1 MLISSLKLLKEAQ
14 KNKYAI
20 GQFNVYNLESVNAVI
35 KAAEEEKSPLI
46 LGITEKTID
55 YIGLHE
61 LSIVIKEKA
70 RKTKIPIVLHLDHG
84 RNISLIKECIKE
96 GFTSIMFDG
105 SYYNLETNIKL
116 TQKVYKLV
124 KKHKITLEAELG
136 RLGLLN
142 KKVCSFTDPEE
153 AEKFVSQTKIDSLAV
168 AIGTSHGAY
177 KFMGRPFL
185 DIERLKLIKKRVS
198 IPLVLHGASAVP
210 PSLVKK
216 AKHYGAS
223 LEKTSGLSNLLI
235 KKAIKSGICKINI
248 DTDLRLAFIASL
260 REGLTKNKKELDP
273 REFLKYAYQSIE
285 KIVREK
291 IRLFGSVNKV

>member
-1 MLISSLKLLKEAQ
+1 MLTPSLELLKEAQ

-20 GQFNVYNLESVNAVI
+20 GQFNVYNLESINAAI

-46 LGITEKTID
+46 LGVTEKTID

-61 LSIVIKEKA
+61 LSIIIKEKA
-70 RKTKIPIVLHLDHG
+70 KKTKIPIVLHLDHG

-105 SYYNLETNIKL
+105 SYYSLETNIKL

-153 AEKFVSQTKIDSLAV
+153 AEQFVSQTKIDSLAI

-177 KFMGRPFL
+177 KFMGKPFL
-185 DIERLKLIKKRVS
+185 DIERLKLIEKRVS

-210 PSLVKK
+210 LSLVKK

-223 LEKTSGLSNLLI
+223 LKKTSGLSNLLI

-260 REGLTKNKKELDP
+260 RERLSKNKKELDP
-273 REFLKYAYQSIE
+273 REFLKYAYQEVE
-285 KIVREK
+285 KLVREK
-291 IRLFGSVNKV
+291 IRLFGSTNKI